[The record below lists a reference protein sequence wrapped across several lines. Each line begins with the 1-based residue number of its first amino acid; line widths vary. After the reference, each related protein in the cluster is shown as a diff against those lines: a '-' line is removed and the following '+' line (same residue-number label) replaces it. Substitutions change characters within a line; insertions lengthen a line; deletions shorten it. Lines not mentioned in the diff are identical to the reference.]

1 MFVNVNG
8 DAVEFVTVNEG
19 CFVPKE
25 VATDVEK
32 FLSLP
37 SASASSFNV
46 FRVVGAE
53 STKLAICWLTSV
65 LLYVSIL
72 L

>member
-1 MFVNVNG
+1 M
-8 DAVEFVTVNEG
+8 
-19 CFVPKE
+19 PIE
-25 VATDVEK
+25 VVSVVEK
-32 FLSLP
+32 FFSFP

-46 FRVVGAE
+46 FKVVGAE